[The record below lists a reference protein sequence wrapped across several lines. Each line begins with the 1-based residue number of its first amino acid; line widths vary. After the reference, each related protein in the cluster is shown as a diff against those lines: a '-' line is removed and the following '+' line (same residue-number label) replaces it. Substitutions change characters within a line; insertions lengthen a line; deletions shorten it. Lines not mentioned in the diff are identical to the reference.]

1 MIEEAPAPS
10 PAILCRGCW
19 DQMKVPI
26 PIRGPFA
33 VPFRVFGITQSK
45 MNPDICT
52 ICERAFRSVKKGGHF
67 TQDATILFSDI
78 RGYTALS
85 ESIEPVKL
93 AQVVGE
99 FQDRCAE
106 SIWATGGIVNKQMGD
121 GLMAIFNFPIKSAE
135 HTLCAVDA
143 ARGIQ
148 RRCKAA
154 LAVLAEDLDLPDGS
168 LGVGVGIHTGPVEI
182 GEFSKTR
189 SDFTAIGGVVNLAA
203 RLEGSAR
210 PGEII
215 LSAEAA
221 AKVPSRLGGARA
233 RQLQL
238 KGIAEPVEAYVLAL
252 ADPLR
257 IGGPVGAQASIG

>member
-1 MIEEAPAPS
+1 MIEET
-10 PAILCRGCW
+10 PAIKCRGCSE
-19 DQMKVPI
+19 QMKVPI

-93 AQVVGE
+93 AQVVSE

-106 SIWATGGIVNKQMGD
+106 SIWAAGGIVNKQMGD

-143 ARGIQ
+143 AMGIQ
-148 RRCKAA
+148 RSCKAA
-154 LAVLAEDLDLPDGS
+154 LAQLAEGLELPDGS
-168 LGVGVGIHTGPVEI
+168 LGVGVGIHSGPVEI
-182 GEFSKTR
+182 GEFSKKR

-203 RLEGSAR
+203 RLEGSAGA
-210 PGEII
+210 GEVVV
-215 LSAEAA
+215 SAA
-221 AKVPSRLGGARA
+221 AAARVPGRLEGARTCE
-233 RQLQL
+233 LQL
-238 KGIAEPVEAYVLAL
+238 KGIAEPVSAYVLAP
-252 ADPLR
+252 AEPLR
-257 IGGPVGAQASIG
+257 VRGPVQAQSSTS